1 MQLDALS
8 LMTVAM
14 VNLVTISLALP
25 PIMGKSLTPA
35 ARAAQ
40 RALLLLTSG
49 WTALVVS
56 EYLVSSYVLSVLA
69 MAGLSASLVLLHRAL
84 SGWLGPRRGA
94 RTLLL
99 LAIAM
104 PLGYAFSF
112 SHYPLRVGWS
122 NFLLAAMLVLLAR
135 ATLVARRH
143 AGRRWRL
150 LLLACFAIMAVLT
163 AARGV
168 LGAFFTAAYPT
179 FLSPNPVNIAAALA
193 VNIAVVL
200 GTVALLVAWRDE
212 ADDSLRTMA
221 NTDSLTGLPNRRG
234 FMERAEAL
242 FANAHRYRQ
251 PLAVLMLDLDHFKR
265 INDSYGH
272 DRGDDALRL
281 FAQMLR
287 ETRRTGDLAG
297 RLGGEE
303 FCVVLPSSQRHTAS
317 GFDQRLRA
325 RLQQRS
331 EEELGFTLSYS
342 AGVAA
347 MTDGDATLA
356 GLLARADAALYEAKH
371 GGRGML
377 LMGDSGS
384 GHTVV

>member
-1 MQLDALS
+1 MELDALS

-14 VNLVTISLALP
+14 VNLVTISLMLP
-25 PIMGKSLTPA
+25 LIMGRGLTPA

-40 RALLLLTSG
+40 RALLLLTLG
-49 WTALVVS
+49 WSALVAS
-56 EYLVSSYVLSVLA
+56 EYLVSSYVLSVLS
-69 MAGLSASLVLLHRAL
+69 MAGLTASLVMLHRAL
-84 SGWLGPRRGA
+84 SGWLGPRPGTTA
-94 RTLLL
+94 LKV
-99 LAIAM
+99 LAVLM
-104 PLGYAFSF
+104 PLGYALSF
-112 SHYPLRVGWS
+112 AHYPLRVGWS

-135 ATLVARRH
+135 ATLVSHRH
-143 AGRRWRL
+143 GGRRWRL
-150 LLLACFAIMAVLT
+150 LLLACFATMAVLT
-163 AARGV
+163 GARGV
-168 LGAFFTAAYPT
+168 LGAFFTSAYPT
-179 FLSPNPVNIAAALA
+179 FLAPNPVNIAAALA
-193 VNIAVVL
+193 TNMAVVL

-212 ADDSLRTMA
+212 ADDRLRAMA

-234 FMERAEAL
+234 FMDRAEAL
-242 FANAHRYRQ
+242 FANAQRYRQ

-272 DRGDDALRL
+272 DRGDEALRL

-303 FCVVLPSSQRHTAS
+303 FCVVLPSGQRDTAS

-331 EEELGFTLSYS
+331 EEQLGFTLTYS

-347 MTDGDATLA
+347 MSDGDATLT

-371 GGRGML
+371 GGRGRL
-377 LMGDSGS
+377 LMGASGA
-384 GHTVV
+384 GQTVV

>member
-1 MQLDALS
+1 MQFDALS

-25 PIMGKSLTPA
+25 LIMGKSLTPA

-69 MAGLSASLVLLHRAL
+69 MAGMSASLVLLHRAL

-94 RTLLL
+94 GTLQL
-99 LAIAM
+99 LAIAV

-135 ATLVARRH
+135 ATLVAGRH
-143 AGRRWRL
+143 PGRHWRW
-150 LLLACFAIMAVLT
+150 LLLACFATMAVLT

-168 LGAFFTAAYPT
+168 LGAFFTASYPT

-193 VNIAVVL
+193 INMAVVL

-212 ADDSLRTMA
+212 ADDRLRAMA

-234 FMERAEAL
+234 FTERAEAL
-242 FANAHRYRQ
+242 FANAQRYRQ

-272 DRGDDALRL
+272 DRGDEALRL
-281 FAQMLR
+281 FARMLG

-331 EEELGFTLSYS
+331 GQELGFTLSYS

-371 GGRGML
+371 GGRGRM